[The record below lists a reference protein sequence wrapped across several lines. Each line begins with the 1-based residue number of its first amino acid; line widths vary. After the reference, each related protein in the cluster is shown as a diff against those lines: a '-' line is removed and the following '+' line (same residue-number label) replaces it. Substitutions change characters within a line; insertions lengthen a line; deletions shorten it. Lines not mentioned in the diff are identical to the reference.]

1 MSPENGR
8 ERKKKARYTFV
19 VLPEGDSDKTRTFSA
34 SVPGLVGT
42 VFASFLVIVFLILAA
57 IVYTPIGS
65 LLPIANPE
73 LEQQY
78 AKQISDIQTQIGT
91 LLDQMSVLRGYNLRL
106 RKAMG
111 EEMHGEDSVLAASGP
126 LAMAGAPARDRF
138 PARGE
143 TSAPADPG
151 TAQGPQHG
159 TVLQASLPTGGGARR
174 VMELPFL
181 MPSDGYVSRGFDPDE
196 FHYGVDLAGAQG
208 TAVLAAAGGSV
219 VFAGWTYDDGLMM
232 MISHDMGYLTVY
244 KHNKALLKIV
254 GTTVRRGEP
263 VALLGNTGR
272 TSSGPH
278 LHFEIWRDG
287 NPTDPMKYL
296 VAVQ

>member
-19 VLPEGDSDKTRTFSA
+19 VLPEGDTDKTRTFSA

-78 AKQISDIQTQIGT
+78 AKQISEIQTQIST
-91 LLDQMSVLRGYNLRL
+91 LLDQMSVLRGYNVRL
-106 RKAMG
+106 RRAMG
-111 EEMHGEDSVLAASGP
+111 EEMHGEDSVLAATGG
-126 LAMAGAPARDRF
+126 LAIDRMPARERF
-138 PARGE
+138 
-143 TSAPADPG
+143 APGKEPPGADVAALQEAPR
-151 TAQGPQHG
+151 G
-159 TVLQASLPTGGGARR
+159 TVLQARFPVGGRR
-174 VMELPFL
+174 VMDVPFG
-181 MPSDGYVSRGFDPDE
+181 MPADGYLSRGFDPDE

-208 TAVLAAAGGSV
+208 TAVLAAASGSV

-232 MISHDMGYLTVY
+232 MISHDLGYLTVY

-254 GTTVRRGEP
+254 GSTVRRGEP
-263 VALLGNTGR
+263 VALLGNTGK

-287 NPTDPMKYL
+287 IATDPMKYL

>member
-8 ERKKKARYTFV
+8 ERKKNARYTFV

-42 VFASFLVIVFLILAA
+42 LFASFLVIVLLILAA
-57 IVYTPIGS
+57 VVYTPIGS

-78 AKQISDIQTQIGT
+78 AEQISAIQSQIGA
-91 LLDQMSVLRGYNLRL
+91 LLDQVNVLRGYNVRL

-111 EEMHGEDSVLAASGP
+111 EELHGEDSVLAASGP
-126 LAMAGAPARDRF
+126 AMQMSAPEETVRMSPPPAAESEPVPQTGAGA
-138 PARGE
+138 
-143 TSAPADPG
+143 
-151 TAQGPQHG
+151 AQGILPSG
-159 TVLQASLPTGGGARR
+159 ASGVADVPFTVPSL
-174 VMELPFL
+174 
-181 MPSDGYVSRGFDPDE
+181 GYLSRGFDAGS
-196 FHYGVDLAGAQG
+196 FHYGIDLAGKQG
-208 TAVLAAAGGSV
+208 SAVLAAASGSV
-219 VFAGWTYDDGLMM
+219 VFAGWTYDDGMM
-232 MISHDMGYLTVY
+232 MLIAHDFGYLSVY
-244 KHNKALLKIV
+244 KHNKALLKNV
-254 GTTVRRGEP
+254 GSTVRRGEP

-287 NPTDPMKYL
+287 VATDPMRYL
-296 VAVQ
+296 VAIQ

>member
-34 SVPGLVGT
+34 SVLGLVVT
-42 VFASFLVIVFLILAA
+42 VVASFLVIVLLILAA

-78 AKQISDIQTQIGT
+78 AKQISEIQTQIGT
-91 LLDQMSVLRGYNLRL
+91 LLDQVSVLRGYNVRL

-111 EEMHGEDSVLAASGP
+111 ETLHGEDSVVAASGP
-126 LAMAGAPARDRF
+126 IAQLPAQPLDVRPGEPGESAAVTQAASRSAGGVTHGMLPASGSR
-138 PARGE
+138 
-143 TSAPADPG
+143 
-151 TAQGPQHG
+151 
-159 TVLQASLPTGGGARR
+159 SLD
-174 VMELPFL
+174 LPFV
-181 MPSDGYVSRGFDPDE
+181 MPSDGYLSRGFDE
-196 FHYGVDLAGAQG
+196 AQFHYGIDLAGKQG
-208 TAVLAAAGGSV
+208 NAVLAAASGSV

-232 MISHDMGYLTVY
+232 IIAHDFGYLSVY
-244 KHNKALLKIV
+244 KHNKALLKSV
-254 GTTVRRGEP
+254 GSAVRRGEP
-263 VALLGNTGR
+263 IALLGNTGK

-287 NPTDPMKYL
+287 VATDPMKYL
-296 VAVQ
+296 VAIQ

>member
-126 LAMAGAPARDRF
+126 LSMAGAPARDRLAQRPET
-138 PARGE
+138 PA
-143 TSAPADPG
+143 ADPG
-151 TAQGPQHG
+151 TVQGPQRG
-159 TVLQASLPTGGGARR
+159 TVIQTSLPISPRR
-174 VMELPFL
+174 VLELPFL

-196 FHYGVDLAGAQG
+196 FHYGVDLAGAEG
-208 TAVLAAAGGSV
+208 TAVLSAASGSV

-254 GTTVRRGEP
+254 GSIVRRGEP
-263 VALLGNTGR
+263 VALLGNTGK

-287 NPTDPMKYL
+287 IPTDPMKYL